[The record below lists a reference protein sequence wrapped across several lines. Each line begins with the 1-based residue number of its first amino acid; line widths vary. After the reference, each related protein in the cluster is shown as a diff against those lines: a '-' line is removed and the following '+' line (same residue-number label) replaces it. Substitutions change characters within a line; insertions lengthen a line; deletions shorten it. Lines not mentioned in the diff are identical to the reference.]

1 MAEKYAK
8 TVKLDERDRRL
19 LAELERDGRASLT
32 TLAKRVKLSKDAVAY
47 RIRRMEEEK
56 VLLGFYTLLNITKL
70 GLSGFK
76 VAVKLQNATP
86 EKRSEIIEYLKKNV
100 AGWMASCDGRWDLV
114 FIAWKESAGEFE
126 RLLTDFLSKYG
137 EFVGERDLNILTEGC
152 WFNRKFLA
160 KGGRVLEVRWGEE
173 RKGGGVDEKD
183 QKILRALVDNAR
195 MRLVELADVVGMT
208 PEGVKNR
215 IGAME
220 REGVI
225 SGFKPVINTSALGY
239 QFYNV
244 MIRLN
249 NPRAIKKMFA
259 FLKEHPN
266 VVYYSKYA
274 GSFDICAD
282 IEIEGPEEFR
292 KVMDEF
298 RKNFAEN
305 IRTYEPLLVYEE
317 HRRSYSPF

>member
-1 MAEKYAK
+1 MAEKDAK
-8 TVKLDERDRRL
+8 TVRLDEKDRRI

-56 VLLGFYTLLNITKL
+56 ILLGFYTLLNITKL

-76 VAVKLQNATP
+76 IAVKLQNATP
-86 EKRSEIIEYLKKNV
+86 EKRAEIVEYLKKNV
-100 AGWMASCDGRWDLV
+100 AGWIASCDGRWDLV
-114 FIAWKESAGEFE
+114 FITWKESTGEFE
-126 RLLTDFLSKYG
+126 KLFSDFLGKYG

-152 WFNRKFLA
+152 WFNRKYLVQ
-160 KGGRVLEVRWGEE
+160 GGRPLEVKWGQEKMSGGLDE
-173 RKGGGVDEKD
+173 RD

-195 MRLVELADVVGMT
+195 MRLVELAEVVGMT

-225 SGFKPVINTSALGY
+225 SGFKPVINASALGY

-249 NPRAIKKMFA
+249 NPRAVKRIFA

-282 IEIEGPEEFR
+282 VEIDGPERFR
-292 KVMDEF
+292 KLMDEMK
-298 RKNFAEN
+298 KNFAED
-305 IRTYEPLLVYEE
+305 IRNYEPLLIYEE